1 MHVKANVRPIQPV
14 CIHSKAPV
22 WHQPYSVPVEGC
34 EQKYFIYH
42 LMAFQVGGSGE
53 LIQRQGSQRHRRSGS
68 SDTGAS
74 VTASGLTPPP
84 PQGAP
89 HHSSASPLPAAY
101 IALYP
106 YKPHKADELELK
118 KGAIYM
124 VTERCQDGWFKGTSS
139 RAQKCGV
146 FPGNYVAPIR
156 WVMTLFS

>member
-1 MHVKANVRPIQPV
+1 
-14 CIHSKAPV
+14 
-22 WHQPYSVPVEGC
+22 
-34 EQKYFIYH
+34 
-42 LMAFQVGGSGE
+42 MAFQVGGSGE
-53 LIQRQGSQRHRRSGS
+53 LVQRQGSQRHRRSGS
-68 SDTGAS
+68 SDT
-74 VTASGLTPPP
+74 TAPTVGSGLTPPP

-89 HHSSASPLPAAY
+89 HHIPTTQLPAAY

-118 KGAIYM
+118 KGAIYT

-156 WVMTLFS
+156 WVLLSELTFYLWGSVSIGQNADWATELVCMPW

>member
-1 MHVKANVRPIQPV
+1 MSAAVSSLPHMR
-14 CIHSKAPV
+14 S
-22 WHQPYSVPVEGC
+22 WHAQGQLNLTLPGEV
-34 EQKYFIYH
+34 YFIYH

-53 LIQRQGSQRHRRSGS
+53 LIQRHGSQRHRRSGS
-68 SDTGAS
+68 SDTGTS

-89 HHSSASPLPAAY
+89 HHSSTSPLPAAY

-156 WVMTLFS
+156 WVMAVFS

>member
-1 MHVKANVRPIQPV
+1 MSAAVSSLPHK
-14 CIHSKAPV
+14 HS
-22 WHQPYSVPVEGC
+22 WHAQGQRNLTLAGEVH
-34 EQKYFIYH
+34 FIYH

-53 LIQRQGSQRHRRSGS
+53 LIQWQGSQRHQRSGS

-74 VTASGLTPPP
+74 VTAIGLTPHP

-89 HHSSASPLPAAY
+89 HHSSSSPLPAAY

-106 YKPHKADELELK
+106 YKPHKGDELELK

-139 RAQKCGV
+139 RAQKRVV
-146 FPGNYVAPIR
+146 FPGNFVAPIR
-156 WVMTLFS
+156 WVIPVCS

>member
-1 MHVKANVRPIQPV
+1 MT
-14 CIHSKAPV
+14 
-22 WHQPYSVPVEGC
+22 
-34 EQKYFIYH
+34 
-42 LMAFQVGGSGE
+42 FQVGGSGE
-53 LIQRQGSQRHRRSGS
+53 LVQRQGSQRHRRSGS
-68 SDTGAS
+68 SDTTGS
-74 VTASGLTPPP
+74 TVGSGLTPPP

-89 HHSSASPLPAAY
+89 HHSPTTQLPAAY

-118 KGAIYM
+118 KGAIYT

-156 WVMTLFS
+156 WVLLSHLKLI